1 MKSLVIWGTFVK
13 DISKASVA
21 IEHSSEGKG

>member
-1 MKSLVIWGTFVK
+1 MKNLVMWSTFVK

-21 IEHSSEGKG
+21 IEYSSEVKV